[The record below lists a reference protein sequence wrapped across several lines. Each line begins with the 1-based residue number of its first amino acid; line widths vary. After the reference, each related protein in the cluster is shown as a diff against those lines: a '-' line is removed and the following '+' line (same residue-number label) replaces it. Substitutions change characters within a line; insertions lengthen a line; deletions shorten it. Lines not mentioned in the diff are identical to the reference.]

1 MSEEMSEKDLFQLGL
16 KIRREVLGDDY
27 VDVALS
33 ASTDFNGDFQRYITS
48 SAWGAVWGRDTLS
61 KRDRSLIT
69 ICQLAALGHHE
80 ELALHIRATKNT
92 GLSREDI
99 KEALIQVAVYSG
111 VPAANS
117 AYRVANKVFK
127 EIDDLAQ

>member
-117 AYRVANKVFK
+117 AYRVANRVFK
-127 EIDDLAQ
+127 EIDDSAQ

>member
-1 MSEEMSEKDLFQLGL
+1 VSEEMSEKDLFQLGL

>member
-48 SAWGAVWGRDTLS
+48 SAWGAVWGRDTP
-61 KRDRSLIT
+61 
-69 ICQLAALGHHE
+69 
-80 ELALHIRATKNT
+80 N
-92 GLSREDI
+92 
-99 KEALIQVAVYSG
+99 
-111 VPAANS
+111 
-117 AYRVANKVFK
+117 
-127 EIDDLAQ
+127 

>member
-1 MSEEMSEKDLFQLGL
+1 MSEENSEKDLFQLGL

-27 VDVALS
+27 VDAALA

-92 GLSREDI
+92 GLSREDV

>member
-1 MSEEMSEKDLFQLGL
+1 MSEEKSEKDLFQLGL

-27 VDVALS
+27 VDAALA
-33 ASTDFNGDFQRYITS
+33 ASTDLNGDFQRYITS

-92 GLSREDI
+92 GLSREDV

-117 AYRVANKVFK
+117 AYRVANKVFQ

>member
-1 MSEEMSEKDLFQLGL
+1 VSEELSEKDLFQLGL

-27 VDVALS
+27 VDAALA
-33 ASTDFNGDFQRYITS
+33 ASTEFDEDFQRHITAT
-48 SAWGAVWGRDTLS
+48 AWGAVWGRDTLS

-80 ELALHIRATKNT
+80 ELALHLRATANT

-117 AYRVANKVFK
+117 AYRVAKKVFK
-127 EIDDLAQ
+127 EMDGAA

>member
-1 MSEEMSEKDLFQLGL
+1 MSEEMSEKDLFLLGL

>member
-1 MSEEMSEKDLFQLGL
+1 MSEENSEKDLFQLGL

-27 VDVALS
+27 VDAAL
-33 ASTDFNGDFQRYITS
+33 AAGADFNGDFQRYITS

-92 GLSREDI
+92 GLSREDV

>member
-27 VDVALS
+27 VDAALAS
-33 ASTDFNGDFQRYITS
+33 STDFNGDFQRYITS

-80 ELALHIRATKNT
+80 ELALHIRSTKNT
-92 GLSREDI
+92 GLSRQDI

-127 EIDDLAQ
+127 EIDDLA

>member
-1 MSEEMSEKDLFQLGL
+1 MSEENSEKDLFQLGL

-27 VDVALS
+27 VDAAL
-33 ASTDFNGDFQRYITS
+33 AAGADFNGDFQRYVTS

-80 ELALHIRATKNT
+80 ELALHIRAIKNT
-92 GLSREDI
+92 GLSREDV
-99 KEALIQVAVYSG
+99 KEVLIQVAVYSG

>member
-27 VDVALS
+27 VDAALA

-92 GLSREDI
+92 GLSREDV